1 MKEKSEKS
9 VRWTKRMLRDVEKNL
24 PQKKKSIYIRLD
36 EDILAWFKAQGER
49 YQAKI
54 NAVIKAYIRR
64 KK

>member
-1 MKEKSEKS
+1 
-9 VRWTKRMLRDVEKNL
+9 MLRDVEKNL

-54 NAVIKAYIRR
+54 NAVLKAYIRR

>member
-54 NAVIKAYIRR
+54 NAVLKAYIRR